1 MWSREASLSTTVVR
15 PRAFKPASSAAVD
28 LRGGDRRA
36 VEDRRR
42 IEGAAQ
48 RDRAAPALR
57 LLDHLH
63 AHQQQRIE
71 HAPHRPLAQRRVAV
85 EGRGDSVAADHP
97 QIISREPVPALP
109 KSSAARGA
117 EKIAPTP
124 RPPTRQRL
132 ADPLDAGA
140 ERAAG
145 FARAQ
150 HVVAF
155 EQALRW
161 WGSPRL
167 SRPKMKGAMRDR
179 LVAGRGGTRPLSG
192 PLRSA
197 LSGWAGGRRGS
208 GHSTDKTLRRCGR
221 LTELGLGS

>member
-1 MWSREASLSTTVVR
+1 MT
-15 PRAFKPASSAAVD
+15 SAATIGKAADDGSAGTTTGRGVELGAAGQGDPPALALRLDRDFGAEMDEHFLGVVARGFAFDDGGAAARVQARKQHRRFD
-28 LRGGDRRA
+28 LRRGDRRA

-57 LLDHLH
+57 LLDHLR

-85 EGRGDSVAADHP
+85 EGGEDSVAADHAHHQP
-97 QIISREPVPALP
+97 RAGAGVAEVERSARRENRADAQAADAPAP
-109 KSSAARGA
+109 
-117 EKIAPTP
+117 
-124 RPPTRQRL
+124 L

-145 FARAQ
+145 LAGAQ

-155 EQALRW
+155 EQAL
-161 WGSPRL
+161 
-167 SRPKMKGAMRDR
+167 DR
-179 LVAGRGGTRPLSG
+179 RF
-192 PLRSA
+192 
-197 LSGWAGGRRGS
+197 RRG
-208 GHSTDKTLRRCGR
+208 
-221 LTELGLGS
+221 